1 MTMDLKQQIRLLAE
15 RSRDAS
21 RALAKLDAETK
32 NALLLAMA
40 DGIETSAERIKSANT
55 KDLEAG
61 KIAGLSSAML
71 DRLTLT
77 DQRIAE
83 MARGVREVA
92 GLPDPVGKTI
102 SEWTRPNGMRIQKVR
117 VPIGVILIIYESR
130 PNVTADAGCL
140 CFKTG
145 NAVILRGGSEAI
157 HSNLAIAEAMNVPGL
172 PANSITVVP
181 TTDRAAID
189 ELLKLDEFIN
199 LCIPRGGEGLIR
211 AVAEKS
217 RIPVIK
223 HYKGVCHVYVDRGA
237 DFDMAE
243 KIVINAKC
251 QRPGV
256 CNAIETLLIDETIA
270 DRFLPR
276 VARALTQKNVELRG
290 DEKVIR
296 ILRGRGI
303 LAPTGS
309 SAVALAKADRDKAES
324 DETPLSHPA
333 NVASTAGFAIKPATE
348 DDWYAEYLDLILAVR
363 VVNGVGEAIDHIAK
377 YGSAHSDAIVT
388 RDKATAEKFLREV
401 DSSSVFWN
409 ASTRLADGGQYG
421 FGAEIGI
428 STDKLHARGPMGL
441 EELTS
446 YKFVVVGDGQLR
458 E

>member
-1 MTMDLKQQIRLLAE
+1 MRLLAE

-21 RALAKLDAETK
+21 RALAKLDSEQK
-32 NALLLAMA
+32 NSLLRAMA
-40 DGIETSAERIKSANT
+40 DGIEKSADRIQPANAR
-55 KDLEAG
+55 DLEAG
-61 KIAGLSSAML
+61 KKAGLASAML
-71 DRLTLT
+71 ERLTLT
-77 DQRIAE
+77 NKRISE
-83 MARGVREVA
+83 MAKGVREVA
-92 GLPDPVGKTI
+92 ALPDPVGKTI
-102 SEWTRPNGMRIQKVR
+102 SEWTRPNGIRIQKVR

-189 ELLKLDEFIN
+189 ELLQLDDLIN

-223 HYKGVCHVYVDRGA
+223 HYKGVCHVYVDRDA

-243 KIVINAKC
+243 EIVVNAKC

-256 CNAIETLLIDETIA
+256 CNAIETLLIDEKIA
-270 DRFLPR
+270 DQFLPR
-276 VARALTQKNVELRG
+276 VAKALAEKKVELRG
-290 DEKVIR
+290 DERTRQLVP
-296 ILRGRGI
+296 G
-303 LAPTGS
+303 A
-309 SAVALAKADRDKAES
+309 
-324 DETPLSHPA
+324 
-333 NVASTAGFAIKPATE
+333 KPATE
-348 DDWYAEYLDLILAVR
+348 DDWYAEYLELILAVR
-363 VVNGVGEAIDHIAK
+363 VINGVDEAIDHITK

-388 RDKATAEKFLREV
+388 GNKATAEKFLREV

-409 ASTRLADGGQYG
+409 ASTRLADGAQYG

>member
-1 MTMDLKQQIRLLAE
+1 MDLKQQMRSLAG

-21 RALAKLDAETK
+21 RALAKLDAPVK
-32 NALLLAMA
+32 NAFLRAMA
-40 DGIETSAERIKSANT
+40 DEIEKSAQRIQYANA
-55 KDLEAG
+55 KDLDAA
-61 KIAGLSSAML
+61 KKSGLVPAML
-71 DRLTLT
+71 ERLTLT
-77 DQRIAE
+77 DKRISE
-83 MARGVREVA
+83 MTWGVREVA
-92 GLPDPVGKTI
+92 ELPDPVGTSI
-102 SEWTRPNGMRIQKVR
+102 AEWTRPNGIRIRKVR

-130 PNVTADAGCL
+130 PNVTADAACL

-172 PANSITVVP
+172 PPNSITVVP

-189 ELLKLDEFIN
+189 ELLELDDLIN

-223 HYKGVCHVYVDRGA
+223 HYKGVCHVYVDREA

-256 CNAIETLLIDETIA
+256 CNAIETLLIDEKIA
-270 DRFLPR
+270 DKFLPR
-276 VARALTQKNVELRG
+276 IAKALTENKVELRG
-290 DEKVIR
+290 D
-296 ILRGRGI
+296 
-303 LAPTGS
+303 
-309 SAVALAKADRDKAES
+309 DRTRQLVSNA
-324 DETPLSHPA
+324 
-333 NVASTAGFAIKPATE
+333 KPATE

-363 VVNGVGEAIDHIAK
+363 VVQGVDAAIDHITK

-388 RDKATAEKFLREV
+388 GNKTTAEKFLREV

-428 STDKLHARGPMGL
+428 STDKIHARGPMGL

-446 YKFVVVGDGQLR
+446 YKFVVVGDGQVR

>member
-1 MTMDLKQQIRLLAE
+1 MDLKMDLKSQVRLFAE
-15 RSRDAS
+15 HSRDAA
-21 RALAKLDAETK
+21 RTLAKLDAPTK
-32 NALLLAMA
+32 DALLRAMA
-40 DGIETSAERIKSANT
+40 DRIEKSADRIKKANAR
-55 KDLEAG
+55 DLESA
-61 KIAGLSSAML
+61 KKAGLSSAL
-71 DRLTLT
+71 LERLTLT
-77 DQRIAE
+77 DKRIAE
-83 MARGVREVA
+83 MAKGVREVA
-92 GLPDPVGKTI
+92 ALPDPVGKII
-102 SEWTRPNGMRIQKVR
+102 SEWTRPNGIRIQKVR
-117 VPIGVILIIYESR
+117 VPLGVILIIYESR

-157 HSNLAIAEAMNVPGL
+157 HSNLAIAEAMNVPGV
-172 PANSITVVP
+172 PPNSILVVP

-189 ELLKLDEFIN
+189 ELLKQDDLIN

-223 HYKGVCHVYVDRGA
+223 HYKGVCHVYVDRDA

-251 QRPGV
+251 QRPAV
-256 CNAIETLLIDETIA
+256 CNAIETLLIDGPIA
-270 DRFLPR
+270 DKFLPR
-276 VARALTQKNVELRG
+276 IGQALANHKVELRG
-290 DEKVIR
+290 D
-296 ILRGRGI
+296 
-303 LAPTGS
+303 
-309 SAVALAKADRDKAES
+309 DRTRKLVPNA
-324 DETPLSHPA
+324 
-333 NVASTAGFAIKPATE
+333 KPATE

-363 VVNGVGEAIDHIAK
+363 VVNGVDQAIDHITK

-388 RDKATAEKFLREV
+388 RNKATAEKFLRDV

-446 YKFVVVGDGQLR
+446 YKFVVVGDGQVR

>member
-1 MTMDLKQQIRLLAE
+1 MDLKQQMRLLAE

-21 RALAKLDAETK
+21 RALAKLDTK
-32 NALLLAMA
+32 TKDACLSAMA
-40 DGIETSAERIKSANT
+40 DGLERNAASIKSANV
-55 KDLEAG
+55 KDIEAG
-61 KIAGLSSAML
+61 KAAGLSSAIL
-71 DRLTLT
+71 DRLLLN
-77 DQRIAE
+77 DKRIAE
-83 MARGVREVA
+83 MAKGIREVVA
-92 GLPDPVGKTI
+92 LDDPVGKTI
-102 SEWTRPNGMRIQKVR
+102 SEWTRPNGIRIQKVR

-130 PNVTADAGCL
+130 PNVTADAACL
-140 CFKTG
+140 CLKTG
-145 NAVILRGGSEAI
+145 NAVILRGGSESI
-157 HSNLAIAEAMNVPGL
+157 HSNLAIADAMMAGARAVGL
-172 PANSITVVP
+172 PEHSMTVVP

-223 HYKGVCHVYVDRGA
+223 HYKGVCHVFVDRDA

-256 CNAIETLLIDETIA
+256 CNAIETLLIDEKIA
-270 DRFLPR
+270 DDFLPR
-276 VARALTQKNVELRG
+276 IGRALAERKVELRG
-290 DEKVIR
+290 DDATHR
-296 ILRGRGI
+296 ILPG
-303 LAPTGS
+303 
-309 SAVALAKADRDKAES
+309 V
-324 DETPLSHPA
+324 
-333 NVASTAGFAIKPATE
+333 KPATE

-363 VVNGVGEAIDHIAK
+363 VVKDVGQAIEHITK

-388 RDKATAEKFLREV
+388 RDRATAEKFLREV

-446 YKFVVVGDGQLR
+446 YKFVVVGDGQVR

>member
-1 MTMDLKQQIRLLAE
+1 
-15 RSRDAS
+15 
-21 RALAKLDAETK
+21 
-32 NALLLAMA
+32 MA
-40 DGIETSAERIKSANT
+40 DAIQRNIAAIKKANA
-55 KDLEAG
+55 KDVEAG
-61 KIAGLSSAML
+61 RQAGLSSAML

-77 DQRIAE
+77 DKRIND
-83 MARGVREVA
+83 MAQGVYDVA
-92 GLPDPVGKTI
+92 KLEDPVGKVI
-102 SEWTRPNGMRIQKVR
+102 SEWTRPNGIRIQKVR

-130 PNVTADAGCL
+130 PNVTADAACL
-140 CFKTG
+140 CYKTG
-145 NAVILRGGSEAI
+145 NAVILRGGSEALN
-157 HSNLAIAEAMNVPGL
+157 SNLAIAEAMNQKWI
-172 PANSITVVP
+172 PADCITVVP

-189 ELLKLDEFIN
+189 ELLQLDDLIN

-223 HYKGVCHVYVDRGA
+223 HYKGVCHVYVDRDA

-243 KIVINAKC
+243 KIVVNAKC

-256 CNAIETLLIDETIA
+256 CNAIETLLIDQKIA
-270 DRFLPR
+270 DQFLPR
-276 VARALTQKNVELRG
+276 VAKALAEKKVELRG
-290 DEKVIR
+290 DERTRQLV
-296 ILRGRGI
+296 
-303 LAPTGS
+303 PT
-309 SAVALAKADRDKAES
+309 A
-324 DETPLSHPA
+324 
-333 NVASTAGFAIKPATE
+333 KPATE
-348 DDWYAEYLDLILAVR
+348 DDWYAEYLELILAVR
-363 VVNGVGEAIDHIAK
+363 VINGVDEAVDHITK

-388 RDKATAEKFLREV
+388 GNKATAEKFLREV

>member
-1 MTMDLKQQIRLLAE
+1 MDLKRQIRLLAE

-21 RALAKLDAETK
+21 RALARRDTEKK
-32 NALLLAMA
+32 NADLWEMA
-40 DGIETSAERIKSANT
+40 DAIQRNVTAIKKANA
-55 KDLEAG
+55 KDLESG
-61 KIAGLSSAML
+61 KKAGLSPAML

-77 DQRIAE
+77 DKRIAE
-83 MARGVREVA
+83 MARGVREVDA
-92 GLPDPVGKTI
+92 LADPVGKII
-102 SEWTRPNGMRIQKVR
+102 SEWERPNGMRIRKVR
-117 VPIGVILIIYESR
+117 VPLGVILIIYESR
-130 PNVTADAGCL
+130 PNVTADAACL
-140 CFKTG
+140 CFKAG

-172 PANSITVVP
+172 PPNSITVVP
-181 TTDRAAID
+181 TTNRAAVD
-189 ELLKLDEFIN
+189 ELLKLDDLIN

-223 HYKGVCHVYVDRGA
+223 HYKGVCHVYVDRDA

-256 CNAIETLLIDETIA
+256 CNAIETLLIDDKIA
-270 DRFLPR
+270 DQFLPR
-276 VARALTQKNVELRG
+276 IGKALTEHKVELRG
-290 DEKVIR
+290 DERTRRLISN
-296 ILRGRGI
+296 
-303 LAPTGS
+303 A
-309 SAVALAKADRDKAES
+309 
-324 DETPLSHPA
+324 
-333 NVASTAGFAIKPATE
+333 KPATE

-363 VVNGVGEAIDHIAK
+363 VVKGVDEAIDHITK

-388 RDKATAEKFLREV
+388 HSKATAEKFLREV

-409 ASTRLADGGQYG
+409 ASTRLADGAQYG

-446 YKFVVVGDGQLR
+446 YKFVVVGDGQVR

>member
-1 MTMDLKQQIRLLAE
+1 MDLKQQMRLLAE

-21 RALAKLDAETK
+21 RALAKLDAPIK
-32 NALLLAMA
+32 NAFLRAMA
-40 DGIETSAERIKSANT
+40 DGIEKSAAAIKSANA
-55 KDLEAG
+55 KDLDSG
-61 KIAGLSSAML
+61 KKSGLSSAML

-77 DQRIAE
+77 DKRISE
-83 MARGVREVA
+83 MAKGVREVA
-92 GLPDPVGKTI
+92 ALPDPVGTTI
-102 SEWTRPNGMRIQKVR
+102 SEWTRPNGIRIRKVR

-130 PNVTADAGCL
+130 PNVTADAACL

-172 PANSITVVP
+172 PPNSITVVP

-189 ELLKLDEFIN
+189 ELLELDDLIN

-223 HYKGVCHVYVDRGA
+223 HYKGVCHVYVDREA

-256 CNAIETLLIDETIA
+256 CNAIETLLIDEKIA
-270 DRFLPR
+270 DKFLPR
-276 VARALTQKNVELRG
+276 IAKALTENKVELRG
-290 DEKVIR
+290 D
-296 ILRGRGI
+296 
-303 LAPTGS
+303 
-309 SAVALAKADRDKAES
+309 DRTRQLVSNA
-324 DETPLSHPA
+324 
-333 NVASTAGFAIKPATE
+333 KPATE

-363 VVNGVGEAIDHIAK
+363 VVQGVDAAIDHITK

-388 RDKATAEKFLREV
+388 GNKTTAEKFLREV

-428 STDKLHARGPMGL
+428 STDKIHARGPMGL

-446 YKFVVVGDGQLR
+446 YKFVVVGDGQVR

>member
-1 MTMDLKQQIRLLAE
+1 
-15 RSRDAS
+15 
-21 RALAKLDAETK
+21 
-32 NALLLAMA
+32 
-40 DGIETSAERIKSANT
+40 
-55 KDLEAG
+55 
-61 KIAGLSSAML
+61 
-71 DRLTLT
+71 
-77 DQRIAE
+77 
-83 MARGVREVA
+83 
-92 GLPDPVGKTI
+92 
-102 SEWTRPNGMRIQKVR
+102 MRIQKVR

-130 PNVTADAGCL
+130 PNVTADAACL

-172 PANSITVVP
+172 PPNSITVVP

-189 ELLKLDEFIN
+189 ELLKLDDLIN

-211 AVAEKS
+211 TVAEKS

-223 HYKGVCHVYVDRGA
+223 HYKGVCHVYVDRDA

-256 CNAIETLLIDETIA
+256 CNAIETLLIDEKIA
-270 DRFLPR
+270 DKFLPR
-276 VARALTQKNVELRG
+276 MAKALTENNVELRG
-290 DEKVIR
+290 DERTRQLVSN
-296 ILRGRGI
+296 
-303 LAPTGS
+303 A
-309 SAVALAKADRDKAES
+309 SA
-324 DETPLSHPA
+324 
-333 NVASTAGFAIKPATE
+333 ATE

-363 VVNGVGEAIDHIAK
+363 VVKGVGEAVDHITK

-388 RDKATAEKFLREV
+388 GNKATAEKFLREV

-428 STDKLHARGPMGL
+428 STDKIHARGPMGL

-446 YKFVVVGDGQLR
+446 YKFVVVGDGQVR

>member
-1 MTMDLKQQIRLLAE
+1 
-15 RSRDAS
+15 
-21 RALAKLDAETK
+21 
-32 NALLLAMA
+32 
-40 DGIETSAERIKSANT
+40 
-55 KDLEAG
+55 
-61 KIAGLSSAML
+61 
-71 DRLTLT
+71 
-77 DQRIAE
+77 

-92 GLPDPVGKTI
+92 ALPDPVGKTI
-102 SEWTRPNGMRIQKVR
+102 SEWTRPNGIRIQKVR

-157 HSNLAIAEAMNVPGL
+157 HSNLAIANAMTVPGL
-172 PANSITVVP
+172 PPNSITVVP
-181 TTDRAAID
+181 TTDRGAID
-189 ELLKLDEFIN
+189 ELLQLDELIN

-223 HYKGVCHVYVDRGA
+223 HYKGVCHVYVDRDA

-243 KIVINAKC
+243 KIVVNAKC

-256 CNAIETLLIDETIA
+256 CNAIETLLIDEKIA
-270 DRFLPR
+270 DQFLPR
-276 VARALTQKNVELRG
+276 VAKALIEKKVELRG
-290 DEKVIR
+290 DERARRLV
-296 ILRGRGI
+296 
-303 LAPTGS
+303 P
-309 SAVALAKADRDKAES
+309 SA
-324 DETPLSHPA
+324 
-333 NVASTAGFAIKPATE
+333 KPATE
-348 DDWYAEYLDLILAVR
+348 DDWYAEYLELILAVR
-363 VVNGVGEAIDHIAK
+363 VINGVDEAVDHITK

-388 RDKATAEKFLREV
+388 RNKATAEKFLREV

-446 YKFVVVGDGQLR
+446 YKFVVVGDGQVR

>member
-1 MTMDLKQQIRLLAE
+1 MRGLAE

-21 RALAKLDAETK
+21 RELAKLDSKTK
-32 NALLLAMA
+32 NACLLAMA
-40 DGIETSAERIKSANT
+40 EGLERAAGAIKAANARDIETGRKE
-55 KDLEAG
+55 
-61 KIAGLSSAML
+61 GLSSAMI

-77 DQRIAE
+77 DKRIAD
-83 MARGVREVA
+83 MARGIREVA
-92 GLPDPVGKTI
+92 ALDDPVGKII
-102 SEWTRPNGMRIQKVR
+102 SEWTRPNGINIQKVR
-117 VPIGVILIIYESR
+117 VPLGVILIIYESR
-130 PNVTADAGCL
+130 PNVTADAACL
-140 CFKTG
+140 CIKTG

-172 PANSITVVP
+172 PKDSLVVVS

-189 ELLKLDEFIN
+189 ELLKLHQFIN
-199 LCIPRGGEGLIR
+199 LCIPRGGESLIR

-223 HYKGVCHVYVDRGA
+223 HYKGVCHVFVDREA

-256 CNAIETLLIDETIA
+256 CNAIETLLIDDKIA
-270 DRFLPR
+270 DEFLPR
-276 VARALTQKNVELRG
+276 VAKALLEHKVELRG
-290 DEKVIR
+290 DERTQKLV
-296 ILRGRGI
+296 
-303 LAPTGS
+303 
-309 SAVALAKADRDKAES
+309 
-324 DETPLSHPA
+324 PA
-333 NVASTAGFAIKPATE
+333 AKPASE
-348 DDWYAEYLDLILAVR
+348 DDWYAEYLDLILAVK
-363 VVNGVGEAIDHIAK
+363 VVNGVGEAVDHITK

-388 RDKATAEKFLREV
+388 KNRTTAKKFLHEV

-446 YKFVVVGDGQLR
+446 YKFVVTGDGQLR

>member
-1 MTMDLKQQIRLLAE
+1 MDLKQQMRLLAE
-15 RSRDAS
+15 RSRDAA
-21 RALAKLDAETK
+21 RTLAKLDTATK
-32 NALLLAMA
+32 NKLLVAMA
-40 DGIETSAERIKSANT
+40 DGLERSAEQIKTANA
-55 KDLEAG
+55 KDIAAG
-61 KIAGLSSAML
+61 KAAGLSSAVL
-71 DRLTLT
+71 DRLLL
-77 DQRIAE
+77 DDKRIAE
-83 MARGVREVA
+83 MAKGIREVA
-92 GLPDPVGKTI
+92 ALDDPVGKTI
-102 SEWTRPNGMRIQKVR
+102 SEWTRPNGIRIKKVR
-117 VPIGVILIIYESR
+117 VPLGVILIIYESR
-130 PNVTADAGCL
+130 PNVTADAACL

-157 HSNLAIAEAMNVPGL
+157 HSNLAIAEAMNVHGIP
-172 PANSITVVP
+172 PDSITVVP
-181 TTDRAAID
+181 TTDRAAVD

-199 LCIPRGGEGLIR
+199 LCIPRGGESLIR

-223 HYKGVCHVYVDRGA
+223 HYKGVCHVYVDREA

-243 KIVINAKC
+243 KIVVNAKC
-251 QRPGV
+251 QRPAV
-256 CNAIETLLIDETIA
+256 CNAIETLLVDEKIA
-270 DRFLPR
+270 DTFLPR
-276 VARALTQKNVELRG
+276 IGKALAERKVELRV
-290 DEKVIR
+290 DEATHHV
-296 ILRGRGI
+296 LPG
-303 LAPTGS
+303 
-309 SAVALAKADRDKAES
+309 AK
-324 DETPLSHPA
+324 L
-333 NVASTAGFAIKPATE
+333 ATE

-363 VVNGVGEAIDHIAK
+363 VVNGAGEAIEHITK

-388 RDKATAEKFLREV
+388 KNKATAEKFLREV

>member
-1 MTMDLKQQIRLLAE
+1 MDLKKQMQFLAE

-32 NALLLAMA
+32 NSLLRAMA
-40 DGIETSAERIKSANT
+40 DGIEKSADRIQSANA

-61 KIAGLSSAML
+61 MKAGLTVAML

-77 DQRIAE
+77 DKRISE
-83 MARGVREVA
+83 MAKGVREVA
-92 GLPDPVGKTI
+92 ALPDPVGKTI

-157 HSNLAIAEAMNVPGL
+157 HSNLAIADAMNVPGL

-189 ELLKLDEFIN
+189 ELLQLDELIN

-223 HYKGVCHVYVDRGA
+223 HYKGVCHVYVDRDA

-243 KIVINAKC
+243 KIVVNAKC

-256 CNAIETLLIDETIA
+256 CNAIETLLIDEKIA

-276 VARALTQKNVELRG
+276 VAKALAEKKVELRG
-290 DEKVIR
+290 DERARQLV
-296 ILRGRGI
+296 
-303 LAPTGS
+303 P
-309 SAVALAKADRDKAES
+309 SA
-324 DETPLSHPA
+324 
-333 NVASTAGFAIKPATE
+333 KPATE

-363 VVNGVGEAIDHIAK
+363 VLNGVDEAVDHITK

-388 RDKATAEKFLREV
+388 GNKATAEKFLREV

>member
-1 MTMDLKQQIRLLAE
+1 
-15 RSRDAS
+15 
-21 RALAKLDAETK
+21 
-32 NALLLAMA
+32 
-40 DGIETSAERIKSANT
+40 
-55 KDLEAG
+55 
-61 KIAGLSSAML
+61 
-71 DRLTLT
+71 
-77 DQRIAE
+77 
-83 MARGVREVA
+83 
-92 GLPDPVGKTI
+92 
-102 SEWTRPNGMRIQKVR
+102 VR

-130 PNVTADAGCL
+130 PNVTADAACL

-157 HSNLAIAEAMNVPGL
+157 HSNLAIAEAMNVPVL
-172 PANSITVVP
+172 PPCSVTVVP
-181 TTDRAAID
+181 TTDRAAVD

-223 HYKGVCHVYVDRGA
+223 HYKGVCHVYVDHDA
-237 DFDMAE
+237 DLDMAE

-256 CNAIETLLIDETIA
+256 CNAIETLLVDEKIV
-270 DRFLPR
+270 DKFLPR
-276 VARALTQKNVELRG
+276 IAKALAEKKVELRG
-290 DEKVIR
+290 D
-296 ILRGRGI
+296 
-303 LAPTGS
+303 
-309 SAVALAKADRDKAES
+309 VATRQRV
-324 DETPLSHPA
+324 PA
-333 NVASTAGFAIKPATE
+333 AKPATE

-377 YGSAHSDAIVT
+377 YGSNHSDAIVT
-388 RDKATAEKFLREV
+388 KNKATADRFLREV

>member
-1 MTMDLKQQIRLLAE
+1 MDLKQQMRLLAE

-21 RALAKLDAETK
+21 RSLAKLDAETK
-32 NALLLAMA
+32 NSLLRAMA
-40 DGIETSAERIKSANT
+40 DGIEKATDRIQSANA
-55 KDLEAG
+55 KDIEAG
-61 KIAGLSSAML
+61 KQAGLSSAML

-77 DQRIAE
+77 AKRIGEVAK
-83 MARGVREVA
+83 GVREVA
-92 GLPDPVGKTI
+92 ALPDPVGKTI
-102 SEWTRPNGMRIQKVR
+102 SEWTRPNGIRIQKVR

-157 HSNLAIAEAMNVPGL
+157 HSNLAIADAMNVPRL

-189 ELLKLDEFIN
+189 ALLQLDDLIN

-223 HYKGVCHVYVDRGA
+223 HYKGVCHVYVDRDA

-256 CNAIETLLIDETIA
+256 CNAIETLLIDEKIA
-270 DRFLPR
+270 DEFLPR
-276 VARALTQKNVELRG
+276 VAKALAEKKVELRG
-290 DEKVIR
+290 DERTRQLV
-296 ILRGRGI
+296 
-303 LAPTGS
+303 PT
-309 SAVALAKADRDKAES
+309 A
-324 DETPLSHPA
+324 
-333 NVASTAGFAIKPATE
+333 KPATE

-363 VVNGVGEAIDHIAK
+363 VINGVDEAVDHITK

-388 RDKATAEKFLREV
+388 RNKATADKFLHEV

-409 ASTRLADGGQYG
+409 ASTRLADGAQYG

-446 YKFVVVGDGQLR
+446 YKFVVIGDGQLR

>member
-1 MTMDLKQQIRLLAE
+1 VDLKEQIRLLAE

-21 RALAKLDAETK
+21 RALAKLDADKK
-32 NALLLAMA
+32 NTLLRAMA
-40 DGIETSAERIKSANT
+40 DGIERSAAAIKSANAE
-55 KDLEAG
+55 DLNSGERS
-61 KIAGLSSAML
+61 GLSSAML

-77 DQRIAE
+77 DKRISE
-83 MARGVREVA
+83 MAKGVREVA
-92 GLPDPVGKTI
+92 ALPDPVGTI
-102 SEWTRPNGMRIQKVR
+102 INEWTRPNGIRIQKVR
-117 VPIGVILIIYESR
+117 VPIGTILIIYESR

-172 PANSITVVP
+172 PPNSITVVP

-189 ELLKLDEFIN
+189 ELLKLDDLIN

-223 HYKGVCHVYVDRGA
+223 HYKGVCHVYVDRDA

-256 CNAIETLLIDETIA
+256 CNAIETLLIDEKIA
-270 DRFLPR
+270 DKFLPR
-276 VARALTQKNVELRG
+276 VAKTLTENKVELRG
-290 DEKVIR
+290 DNRTRQLV
-296 ILRGRGI
+296 
-303 LAPTGS
+303 PN
-309 SAVALAKADRDKAES
+309 AK
-324 DETPLSHPA
+324 H
-333 NVASTAGFAIKPATE
+333 ATE

-363 VVNGVGEAIDHIAK
+363 VVNGVDEAIDHITK
-377 YGSAHSDAIVT
+377 YGSAHSDAIIT
-388 RDKATAEKFLREV
+388 GSKATAEKFLREV

-428 STDKLHARGPMGL
+428 STDKIHARGPMGL

>member
-1 MTMDLKQQIRLLAE
+1 MNDGPQMDIKQQMTALAQ
-15 RSRDAS
+15 RSREAA
-21 RALAKLDAETK
+21 RALAKLDAATK
-32 NALLLAMA
+32 NELLVAMA
-40 DGIETSAERIKSANT
+40 DAIDRAAGKIKAANA

-61 KIAGLSSAML
+61 RAASLSAAML
-71 DRLTLT
+71 DRLTL
-77 DQRIAE
+77 DDKRIADI
-83 MARGVREVA
+83 AKGVREVA
-92 GLPDPVGKTI
+92 GLPDPVGTTI

-130 PNVTADAGCL
+130 PNVTADAACL

-157 HSNLAIAEAMNVPGL
+157 HSNLALAEAMNLPRSERGEPGL
-172 PANSITVVP
+172 PPDSITVVP

-189 ELLKLDEFIN
+189 ELLKLDELIQ

-223 HYKGVCHVYVDRGA
+223 HYKGVCHVFVDRDA
-237 DFDMAE
+237 DLDMAE
-243 KIVINAKC
+243 RIVINAKC

-256 CNAIETLLIDETIA
+256 CNAIETLLIDAAIA
-270 DRFLPR
+270 DKFLPR
-276 VARALTQKNVELRG
+276 ITKAFTEHKVELRV
-290 DEKVIR
+290 DER
-296 ILRGRGI
+296 TLQILCGRAIPGPTGRDQNV
-303 LAPTGS
+303 APT
-309 SAVALAKADRDKAES
+309 
-324 DETPLSHPA
+324 
-333 NVASTAGFAIKPATE
+333 NIKPATE

-388 RDKATAEKFLREV
+388 KNKAIADRFLREV

-446 YKFVVVGDGQLR
+446 YKFVVVGSGQLR

>member
-1 MTMDLKQQIRLLAE
+1 MDLKQQMRSLAE

-21 RALAKLDAETK
+21 RALAKLAALKK
-32 NALLLAMA
+32 NSLLFAMA
-40 DGIETSAERIKSANT
+40 DGIEKSAERIKSANA

-61 KIAGLSSAML
+61 KKSGLSAAML

-77 DQRIAE
+77 DKRLSE
-83 MARGVREVA
+83 MAKGVREVA
-92 GLPDPVGKTI
+92 DLPDPVGKTI
-102 SEWTRPNGMRIQKVR
+102 SEWTRPNGIQIQKVR

-130 PNVTADAGCL
+130 PNVTADA
-140 CFKTG
+140 G

-172 PANSITVVP
+172 PPDSITVVP
-181 TTDRAAID
+181 TTDRVAID
-189 ELLKLDEFIN
+189 ELLQLDELIN

-223 HYKGVCHVYVDRGA
+223 HYKGVCHVYVDRDA

-243 KIVINAKC
+243 KIVVNAKC

-256 CNAIETLLIDETIA
+256 CNAIETLLIDGKIA
-270 DRFLPR
+270 GQFLPR
-276 VARALTQKNVELRG
+276 VAKTLAANKVELRG
-290 DEKVIR
+290 DEHTRQLV
-296 ILRGRGI
+296 
-303 LAPTGS
+303 PT
-309 SAVALAKADRDKAES
+309 A
-324 DETPLSHPA
+324 
-333 NVASTAGFAIKPATE
+333 KPATE
-348 DDWYAEYLDLILAVR
+348 EDWYAEYLELILAVR
-363 VVNGVGEAIDHIAK
+363 VINGVDEAVDHITK

-388 RDKATAEKFLREV
+388 GNKATAEKFLREV

-446 YKFVVVGDGQLR
+446 YKFVVMGDGQLR

>member
-1 MTMDLKQQIRLLAE
+1 MDLKKQIRLLAE

-21 RALAKLDAETK
+21 RLLARLDAETK
-32 NALLLAMA
+32 NSLLRAMA
-40 DGIETSAERIKSANT
+40 DGIEKFADRIKVANA

-61 KIAGLSSAML
+61 KKSGLSAAML

-77 DQRIAE
+77 DKRLAE

-92 GLPDPVGKTI
+92 DLPDPVGKTI
-102 SEWTRPNGMRIQKVR
+102 SEWTRPNGIHIQKVR

-157 HSNLAIAEAMNVPGL
+157 HSNLAIAEAMNIPGL
-172 PANSITVVP
+172 PPNSITVVP
-181 TTDRAAID
+181 TIDRAAID
-189 ELLKLDEFIN
+189 ELLQLDELIS

-223 HYKGVCHVYVDRGA
+223 HYKGVCHVYVDHDA

-243 KIVINAKC
+243 KIVVNAKC

-256 CNAIETLLIDETIA
+256 CNAIETLLIDEKIA
-270 DRFLPR
+270 DQFLPR
-276 VARALTQKNVELRG
+276 VAKVLAVNKVELRG
-290 DEKVIR
+290 DERTRQLV
-296 ILRGRGI
+296 
-303 LAPTGS
+303 P
-309 SAVALAKADRDKAES
+309 SA
-324 DETPLSHPA
+324 
-333 NVASTAGFAIKPATE
+333 KPATE
-348 DDWYAEYLDLILAVR
+348 DDWYAEYLELILAVR
-363 VVNGVGEAIDHIAK
+363 VINGIDEAIDHITK

-388 RDKATAEKFLREV
+388 RNKATAEKFLREV

-409 ASTRLADGGQYG
+409 ASTRLADGNQYG

>member
-1 MTMDLKQQIRLLAE
+1 MICDDSVAADDYIRRMDLRRQMATLAS
-15 RSRDAS
+15 RSRDAA
-21 RALAKLDAETK
+21 RALAKLDTATK
-32 NALLLAMA
+32 NKLLLAMA
-40 DGIETSAERIKSANT
+40 DGIGKSAATIKAANA

-61 KIAGLSSAML
+61 KKAGLSSAML
-71 DRLTLT
+71 DRLTLN
-77 DQRIAE
+77 DKRLADIAK
-83 MARGVREVA
+83 GVREVA
-92 GLPDPVGKTI
+92 GLPDPVGTTI
-102 SEWTRPNGMRIQKVR
+102 SEWTRPNGIRIQKVR

-130 PNVTADAGCL
+130 PNVTVDAAVL

-157 HSNLAIAEAMNVPGL
+157 HSNLALADAMNVPGL
-172 PANSITVVP
+172 PADAVTVVP

-189 ELLKLDEFIN
+189 ELLKFDELIN

-223 HYKGVCHVYVDRGA
+223 HYKGVCHVYVDRDA

-256 CNAIETLLIDETIA
+256 CNAIETLLVDAPLAGT
-270 DRFLPR
+270 FLPR
-276 VARALTQKNVELRG
+276 IEKALTERGVE
-290 DEKVIR
+290 IR
-296 ILRGRGI
+296 R
-303 LAPTGS
+303 A
-309 SAVALAKADRDKAES
+309 ADW
-324 DETPLSHPA
+324 T
-333 NVASTAGFAIKPATE
+333 T
-348 DDWYAEYLDLILAVR
+348 EYLDLIIGLR
-363 VVNGVGEAIDHIAK
+363 VVNGVGEAIEHITK

-388 RDKATAEKFLREV
+388 KNKETAERFLREV

-441 EELTS
+441 EDLTS
-446 YKFVVVGDGQLR
+446 YKYVVTGAGQLR

>member
-1 MTMDLKQQIRLLAE
+1 MRLLAE

-21 RALAKLDAETK
+21 RALAKLDSEAK
-32 NALLLAMA
+32 NALLRAMA
-40 DGIETSAERIKSANT
+40 DGIEKSASQIKAANA
-55 KDLEAG
+55 KDLDAG
-61 KIAGLSSAML
+61 KKAGLSAALL

-77 DQRIAE
+77 DKRIAE
-83 MARGVREVA
+83 MAKGVREVA
-92 GLPDPVGKTI
+92 ALPDPVGTRI
-102 SEWTRPNGMRIQKVR
+102 SEWTRPNGIRIKKVR

-130 PNVTADAGCL
+130 PNVTADAACL

-157 HSNLAIAEAMNVPGL
+157 HSNLAIAEAMSVPGL
-172 PANSITVVP
+172 PPNSITVVP
-181 TTDRAAID
+181 TTERAAID
-189 ELLKLDEFIN
+189 ELLQLDELIN

-223 HYKGVCHVYVDRGA
+223 HYKGVCHVYVDRDA

-256 CNAIETLLIDETIA
+256 CNAIETLLIDEKIA
-270 DRFLPR
+270 NQFLPR
-276 VARALTQKNVELRG
+276 VAKALTDKKVELRG
-290 DEKVIR
+290 DERTRKLVPN
-296 ILRGRGI
+296 
-303 LAPTGS
+303 A
-309 SAVALAKADRDKAES
+309 
-324 DETPLSHPA
+324 
-333 NVASTAGFAIKPATE
+333 KPATE

-363 VVNGVGEAIDHIAK
+363 VVKDVDEAIDHITK

-388 RDKATAEKFLREV
+388 RQKATAEKFLREV

>member
-1 MTMDLKQQIRLLAE
+1 MDLKQQMRLLAE

-21 RALAKLDAETK
+21 RALARLDSEQK
-32 NALLLAMA
+32 NSLLRAMA
-40 DGIETSAERIKSANT
+40 DGIEKSADRIQPANA

-61 KIAGLSSAML
+61 KKAGLTSAML

-77 DQRIAE
+77 DKRISE
-83 MARGVREVA
+83 MAEGVREVA
-92 GLPDPVGKTI
+92 ALPDPVGKTI
-102 SEWTRPNGMRIQKVR
+102 SEWTRPNGIRIQKVR

-172 PANSITVVP
+172 PPNSITVVP

-189 ELLKLDEFIN
+189 ELLQLDDLVN

-223 HYKGVCHVYVDRGA
+223 HYKGVCHVYVDRDA

-243 KIVINAKC
+243 EIVVNAKC
-251 QRPGV
+251 QRPSV
-256 CNAIETLLIDETIA
+256 CNAIETLLIDEKIA
-270 DRFLPR
+270 DQFLPR
-276 VARALTQKNVELRG
+276 VAKALAEKKVELRG
-290 DEKVIR
+290 DDRTRQLV
-296 ILRGRGI
+296 
-303 LAPTGS
+303 P
-309 SAVALAKADRDKAES
+309 SA
-324 DETPLSHPA
+324 
-333 NVASTAGFAIKPATE
+333 KPATE

-363 VVNGVGEAIDHIAK
+363 VINGVDEAIDHITK

-388 RDKATAEKFLREV
+388 RNKATAEKFLREV